1 MKLSK
6 LFLFGVLGG
15 LFFNSCSSDDDNVD
29 PQPEP
34 EVGVYSEGLFVLNEG
49 AQAAGTVTYISDD
62 METVENEIYQANNN
76 DDLGMF
82 LQSMFFH
89 EDNAYIISNGSNLIT
104 AVDRNTFEV
113 VGKVDSGLKVPYYA
127 AVVGE
132 TAYVTNLAE
141 VIDTPNDDYIALV
154 DLKTLEV
161 TGTIE
166 IDGPASKIIA
176 EDDFVYV
183 QNSSYG
189 VGNTITVINSA
200 TKDVVKT
207 IQVNDGLTDME
218 IENDYLYV
226 LGTGSF
232 ETIDLTTGQKVSEV
246 IFSEELQDDI
256 KKVANLEVEDGTA
269 YFTLDNAVYAIAVG
283 ATTSP
288 SAPMIEYTS
297 ESQWGKMYGFE
308 VEDGRIY
315 IGDAG
320 DFASNGFI
328 EVYTTAGEFVKK
340 INVGVGPNG
349 FYFND

>member
-166 IDGPASKIIA
+166 LDGPASKIIA
-176 EDDFVYV
+176 EDEFVYV

-189 VGNTITVINSA
+189 VGNIITVINSA

-226 LGTGSF
+226 LGNGSF
-232 ETIDLTTGQKVSEV
+232 EAIDLTTGQRVSEI
-246 IFSEELQDDI
+246 IFTEDLQG
-256 KKVANLEVEDGTA
+256 VSHLEVEDGTA
-269 YFTLDNAVYAIAVG
+269 YFTLSNAVYAMEVG

-288 SAPMIEYTS
+288 ATPIIEYTS
-297 ESQWGKMYGFE
+297 DSQWGKMYGFE
-308 VEDGRIY
+308 VEDGKIY

-320 DFASNGFI
+320 DFGSNGFI
-328 EVYTTAGEFVKK
+328 QVYTTSGEFLKQ
-340 INVGVGPNG
+340 ISVGVAPNG

>member
-113 VGKVDSGLKVPYYA
+113 GGKVDSGLKVPYYA

-176 EDDFVYV
+176 EDEFVYV

-246 IFSEELQDDI
+246 VLTDDLQG
-256 KKVANLEVEDGTA
+256 ASNLEVEDGTA
-269 YFTLDNAVYAIAVG
+269 YFTLDNAVYAMAVG
-283 ATTSP
+283 ATTNP
-288 SAPMIEYTS
+288 VAPMIEYTS
-297 ESQWGKMYGFE
+297 NSQWGKMYGFE
-308 VEDGRIY
+308 VEDDKIY

-320 DFASNGFI
+320 DFGSNGFI
-328 EVYTTAGEFVKK
+328 QVYTTSGEFLKQ
-340 INVGVGPNG
+340 ISVGVAPNG

>member
-6 LFLFGVLGG
+6 LFLLGLLVG
-15 LFFNSCSSDDDNVD
+15 LFLNSCSSDDDNVD

-34 EVGVYSEGLFVLNEG
+34 EVGDYSEGLFVLNEG
-49 AQAAGTVTYISDD
+49 VQAAGTVTFVSNDL
-62 METVENEIYQANNN
+62 EVVENEIYQANND

-82 LQSMFFH
+82 LQSMFFN

-104 AVDRNTFEV
+104 VVDRNTFEV
-113 VGKVDSGLKVPYYA
+113 VGKVDNGLTVPYYA
-127 AVVGE
+127 AVTGGK
-132 TAYVTNLAE
+132 AYVTNLNSFDTSTDDFVA
-141 VIDTPNDDYIALV
+141 VIDLE
-154 DLKTLEV
+154 TLEV
-161 TGTIE
+161 THTIE
-166 IDGPASKIIA
+166 LNAAASNIL
-176 EDDFVYV
+176 EDDGFVYV
-183 QNSSYG
+183 QNSSFG
-189 VGNTITVINSA
+189 TGNTITVINSA
-200 TKDVVKT
+200 TNSIVKT
-207 IQVNDGLTDME
+207 LEVNDGLTDME

-226 LGTGSF
+226 LGSGSF
-232 ETIDLTTGQKVSEV
+232 ETIDLTTGQKVSELV
-246 IFSEELQDDI
+246 LTDDLQG
-256 KKVANLEVEDGTA
+256 ASNLEIEDGTV
-269 YFTLDNAVYAIAVG
+269 YFTLDNAIYAMEIG

-288 SAPMIEYTS
+288 SAPIIEYTS

-340 INVGVGPNG
+340 IEVGVGPNG